1 MIQNRE
7 IFRLGTIT
15 QDATS
20 TRITAVSL
28 PVKQTSSYWTIRSS
42 LIDDARYFTSHGMMG
57 VIAVVDKSYS
67 GSDFYFMSDSTVRF
81 TITKPRVITAI
92 TTSVHLPDGKLAR
105 TDGNSC
111 VIYQIT
117 KGTPSPKPVS

>member
-1 MIQNRE
+1 
-7 IFRLGTIT
+7 
-15 QDATS
+15 
-20 TRITAVSL
+20 
-28 PVKQTSSYWTIRSS
+28 
-42 LIDDARYFTSHGMMG
+42 MG

-67 GSDFYFMSDSTVRF
+67 GSDFYVMSDSTVRF

-92 TTSVHLPDGKLAR
+92 TTSVHLPDGTLAR

>member
-1 MIQNRE
+1 
-7 IFRLGTIT
+7 
-15 QDATS
+15 
-20 TRITAVSL
+20 
-28 PVKQTSSYWTIRSS
+28 
-42 LIDDARYFTSHGMMG
+42 
-57 VIAVVDKSYS
+57 
-67 GSDFYFMSDSTVRF
+67 MSDSTVRF

-117 KGTPSPKPVS
+117 KGAPPSKAPNK